1 MSTVNAAYS
10 VVLTPSIWYFCFI
23 GSHFICRVLLP
34 FCKKIEFD
42 AGMIAILLWNVQQLL
57 FDIHLYSTNLDLN
70 LSSSQ
75 LENQIENSSLT
86 SFAVRGSPDQGLI
99 PIWYW
104 PANIWQKPR
113 SIWQYQANVWHYLA
127 ISSRSLVMT
136 LWKLNINITKQPTQ
150 NGKMTWI
157 CSDFMTSNPIFI
169 ISLDLKS
176 G

>member
-1 MSTVNAAYS
+1 MVFLLQWQPFYLSY
-10 VVLTPSIWYFCFI
+10 I
-23 GSHFICRVLLP
+23 LP

-42 AGMIAILLWNVQQLL
+42 AGLIAILLWNVQQLL
-57 FDIHLYSTNLDLN
+57 FDIHHYSTNLNLN
-70 LSSSQ
+70 LSSSR

-86 SFAVRGSPDQGLI
+86 SFAVRGSPDQGLT

-136 LWKLNINITKQPTQ
+136 LWKLNINITKQPTN
-150 NGKMTWI
+150 NGKMEWIIWI
-157 CSDFMTSNPIFI
+157 CSDYMISNPVFYYQFRPKKRI
-169 ISLDLKS
+169 
-176 G
+176 